1 MLIKIID
8 TKDMPERVK
17 ELHLSDA
24 FDMPVEQGKFEWT
37 ATLININ
44 TGMNPELLKKC
55 KALGG
60 YVTFVDKVRNMVL
73 TEFDEEKFLKMV
85 RAEERAAGERNLLI
99 KILPDLGPVSKE
111 LQSAIQNSDDATL
124 KQWTKLASRAE
135 TMQEFLEQIK

>member
-8 TKDMPERVK
+8 TKDMPESVR

-44 TGMNPELLKKC
+44 TGMDPELLKKC

-60 YVTFVDKVRNMVL
+60 YVTFVDKVRTNI
-73 TEFDEEKFLKMV
+73 EGRSE
-85 RAEERAAGERNLLI
+85 I
-99 KILPDLGPVSKE
+99 
-111 LQSAIQNSDDATL
+111 
-124 KQWTKLASRAE
+124 WY
-135 TMQEFLEQIK
+135 